1 MEKSE
6 KNFLEKFADKVPGL
20 SGYRAKED
28 RRATDKRLRE
38 YLASRL
44 DKVKDRIESVKL
56 DLTNQ
61 GNLAALSGV
70 GTVERKLQTAADTLR
85 FATYGYSGFFDQVK
99 VKEEQLDLLYAHD
112 MKIADAV
119 EAMEKSVSSPGYD
132 GALAASAVQS
142 LEDLLS
148 ARKTLWDT
156 P

>member
-1 MEKSE
+1 MEKSD
-6 KNFLEKFADKVPGL
+6 KNFLEKFADMVPGL
-20 SGYRAKED
+20 GGYRAREE
-28 RRATDKRLRE
+28 RRTTDKRLRE
-38 YLASRL
+38 HLASRL
-44 DKVKDRIESVKL
+44 DKARDRIEAVKL

-61 GNLAALSGV
+61 GNIAALGGI
-70 GTVERKLQTAADTLR
+70 GTVERKLQASADALR

-99 VKEEQLDLLYAHD
+99 IKEEQLDQLYAHD

-119 EAMEKSVSSPGYD
+119 EALEKAVASPGYD
-132 GALAASAVQS
+132 GALAAGAVQS

>member
-99 VKEEQLDLLYAHD
+99 VKEEQLDQLYAHD

>member
-28 RRATDKRLRE
+28 RRTTDKRLRE

-44 DKVKDRIESVKL
+44 DKVTDRIEAVKL

-61 GNLAALSGV
+61 GNLAALSSV
-70 GTVERKLQTAADTLR
+70 GTVERKLQAAANTLR

-99 VKEEQLDLLYAHD
+99 VREEQLDQLYAHD

-119 EAMEKSVSSPGYD
+119 EAMEKAVSSPGYN

-142 LEDLLS
+142 LEDLLA

>member
-44 DKVKDRIESVKL
+44 DRVKDRIESIKL